1 MKILWDFRLFSRGY
15 ASRGVGTYTRH
26 LAEAVLSENTSDTIY
41 VWAERKKLPSDMQ
54 KWPVKW
60 IPYRPTSWK
69 HDLYRIPY
77 VILRYN
83 IDLFHY
89 WICLGPIHS
98 VGMGIVHPCRVI
110 GTVYDLGVA
119 LWSDIPF
126 TASKRKTAYWKVQKV
141 LIQQCEEVICIS
153 HATKNDLRKVIKR
166 SRFNTDVVYVP
177 LQIKQQESSEKREP
191 YFITLGGSVHKNLK
205 RTIKAFCSVR
215 TKYENYKLV
224 VLGEINKEVE
234 LPDDIPEFIRFEDMS
249 SYTFHLQYAAGL
261 IFCSLHEGLGLPPVE
276 AMAYGCP
283 LLLSDIPSLKEICG
297 EHARFTDPFDINGIA
312 KGMEELIVQQK
323 PWIEKSLEGN
333 LSYYKL
339 SKNAGKRV
347 ITMYNRSK

>member
-1 MKILWDFRLFSRGY
+1 MRILWDFRLFSYGY

-26 LAEAVLSENTSDTIY
+26 LAKAVLRENTSDTIY
-41 VWAERKKLPSDMQ
+41 IWAERRKLPADMQ
-54 KWPVKW
+54 KWPIKW
-60 IPYRPTSWK
+60 IPYKPTSWK

-77 VILRYN
+77 LILRYN
-83 IDLFHY
+83 IDIFHY

-141 LIQQCEEVICIS
+141 LIHQCSEVICIS

-166 SRFNTDVVYVP
+166 SRFNTEVVYVP

-205 RTIKAFCSVR
+205 KTIEAFCSVR
-215 TKYENYKLV
+215 TKFENYKLV
-224 VLGEINKEVE
+224 VLGEINKKDE
-234 LPDDIPEFIRFEDMS
+234 LPGDVPEFIRFEDMS
-249 SYTFHLQYAAGL
+249 HYTFHLQNSAGL

-297 EHARFTDPFDINGIA
+297 EHARFTDPLDTNDIA
-312 KGMEELIVQQK
+312 KGMEELIIQQK
-323 PWIEKSLEGN
+323 LWIKKSLEGN
-333 LSYYKL
+333 LGYYKL
-339 SKNAGKRV
+339 SKNAGKQV
-347 ITMYNRSK
+347 IAIYNRSK